1 MLGRAVAF
9 GFSTARDFV
18 ARGLVRVGIT
28 PNIITLGGLLF
39 TAGAG
44 VCFAIGAQSPLG
56 WTLRPGAP
64 ANAYLLLA
72 AWLLIMSF
80 GCDMLDGAVARI
92 GKSGTKFGAFLD
104 SSVDRFS
111 DFVIYAGIAASFAWS
126 GPESPAN
133 VTFTLLCMVAF
144 LNGFMISY
152 TRARAEYLIESCS
165 VGFWQRGE
173 RMAAVLIATL
183 AHNIPA
189 LVLQQ
194 AVLPLF
200 TVLRRMFHTRAVL
213 AGKQPVLDPRDA
225 SWLRK
230 IRIWE
235 WPRMT
240 VPYDAAVLLNIAW
253 LIFARVEAVD
263 WLRNLI
269 E

>member
-18 ARGLVRVGIT
+18 ARGLIRIGFT
-28 PNIITLGGLLF
+28 PNTITLAGLVF
-39 TAGAG
+39 TSAAG
-44 VCFAIGAQSPLG
+44 VCFAIGARSPFG
-56 WTLRPGAP
+56 WTLCPRAE

-72 AWLLIMSF
+72 AWLLVMSF

-92 GKSGTKFGAFLD
+92 ANSGTKFGAFLD
-104 SSVDRFS
+104 SAVDRFS
-111 DFVIYAGIAASFAWS
+111 DFVIYAGIAASYAWS
-126 GPESPAN
+126 GN
-133 VTFTLLCMVAF
+133 VTFVLLCMVAF

-152 TRARAEYLIESCS
+152 TRARAEHLIESCS

-173 RMAAVLIATL
+173 RMAAVLIAAL

-194 AVLPLF
+194 AALPLL
-200 TVLRRMFHTRAVL
+200 TVLRRMFYTRAVL
-213 AGKQPVLDPRDA
+213 AGKTPAGDPRCG
-225 SWLRK
+225 SWLGK

-240 VPYDAAVLLNIAW
+240 VPYDVAVLLNIAW

>member
-18 ARGLVRVGIT
+18 ARGLIRIGIT
-28 PNIITLGGLLF
+28 PNIITLGGLGF
-39 TAGAG
+39 TAGAA

-56 WTLRPGAP
+56 WTLRPRAA

-80 GCDMLDGAVARI
+80 ACDMLDGAVARI
-92 GKSGTKFGAFLD
+92 GKSGTTFGAFLD

-126 GPESPAN
+126 RPAN
-133 VTFTLLCMVAF
+133 VTFILLCMVAF

-152 TRARAEYLIESCS
+152 ARARAEHLIESCS

-173 RMAAVLIATL
+173 RMAAVLIAAL

-194 AVLPLF
+194 AVLPMF

-213 AGKQPVLDPRDA
+213 AGKQPVLDPSSA

-253 LIFARVEAVD
+253 LIFARVEATD

>member
-18 ARGLVRVGIT
+18 ARGLIRIGAT
-28 PNIITLGGLLF
+28 PNAVTLAGLVF

-44 VCFAIGAQSPLG
+44 VCFAIGAQIGRPG
-56 WTLRPGAP
+56 WTLRPQAG

-72 AWLLIMSF
+72 AWLLVMSF
-80 GCDMLDGAVARI
+80 GCDMLDGAIARI
-92 GKSGTKFGAFLD
+92 AGKGTRFGAFLD

-111 DFVIYAGIAASFAWS
+111 DFLIYAGIAASYAWS
-126 GPESPAN
+126 SPAN
-133 VTFTLLCMVAF
+133 LTFVLLAMVAF

-152 TRARAEYLIESCS
+152 TRARAEDLIDSCS

-173 RMAAVLIATL
+173 RMAAVLIAAL

-194 AVLPLF
+194 AISPFF
-200 TVLRRMFHTRAVL
+200 TVLRRIMHTRAIL
-213 AGKQPVLDPRDA
+213 AGKEPVTDPRNG
-225 SWLRK
+225 SRLHK

-253 LIFARVEAVD
+253 LVFARIEAVD
-263 WLRNLI
+263 WLRAAI
-269 E
+269 Q